1 MILSRL
7 SGFISQNPL
16 LLVWIAIGS
25 FAAGALSGGGAAWKV
40 QGWRLDAVQARYDG
54 FVATTKAMGEAAQK
68 SADETKAKDKQ
79 RQEQA
84 DAENKRT
91 IDSLHA
97 DIKRLRNE
105 RASGGGLSAPAPITA
120 DPTRTCFDTAKFSA
134 ALRSLD
140 EGILGI
146 VESCSKAVIDLDTAK
161 LWAQGR

>member
-1 MILSRL
+1 MISRL
-7 SGFISQNPL
+7 SGLVTQNPM
-16 LLVWIAIGS
+16 LLVWIALGS
-25 FAAGALSGGGAAWKV
+25 FTAGALSGGGAAWKV

-91 IDSLHA
+91 INSLHA

-105 RASGGGLSAPAPITA
+105 RASGGGLSAPTPITS
-120 DPTRTCFDTAKFSA
+120 DPTRACFDAAQFSA
-134 ALRSLD
+134 ALRRLD

-146 VESCSKAVIDLDTAK
+146 VETGSEAVINLDTAK
-161 LWAQGR
+161 KWAQPK